1 MSRITAGLAFL
12 AASLAAGVAEAHT
25 LGAPG
30 AGFAQG
36 FVHPL
41 GGLDHLLAMIAVG
54 LWASQLGGRALW
66 AVPAAFVA
74 MMAGGAVAGWAG
86 VAVPGVEP
94 AIALSLLV
102 LGLVVTTATRLPV
115 ALGAALVGVFALFH
129 GHAHGAELPQAASA
143 LAYGGGFVAA
153 TALLHG
159 IGLAIGL
166 AARERFTLAMRLG
179 GAGIAAAGVLLMI
192 AG

>member
-1 MSRITAGLAFL
+1 MSRIMAGLVFL

-25 LGAPG
+25 FGAPG
-30 AGFAQG
+30 AGFARG
-36 FVHPL
+36 FAHPL
-41 GGLDHLLAMIAVG
+41 GGFDHLLAMLAVG

-74 MMAGGAVAGWAG
+74 MMVGGAVAGWAG
-86 VAVPGVEP
+86 VPVPGVEP

-159 IGLAIGL
+159 LGLAVGL
-166 AARERFTLAMRLG
+166 VARERFTWAMRLG
-179 GAGIAAAGVLLMI
+179 GAGIAAAGVVLMI